1 MQGLK
6 YMLAILFGWA
16 MGLCWNFF
24 IRWYGSGP
32 KPKRKKMPGEDGD
45 SGGQEAGD
53 DSEEDREFGDIL
65 VKVALLFLAII
76 ASLLLFALGMTL
88 LLK

>member
-16 MGLCWNFF
+16 MGLCWQWF
-24 IRWYGSGP
+24 IRWYGSEP
-32 KPKRKKMPGEDGD
+32 KKKEMPSE
-45 SGGQEAGD
+45 EAD
-53 DSEEDREFGDIL
+53 ERFDEDREFGDLL

>member
-1 MQGLK
+1 MEGMK

-16 MGLCWNFF
+16 MGLGWNFF
-24 IRWYGSGP
+24 IRWYGSRP
-32 KPKRKKMPGEDGD
+32 KPKREKMPGEDGD

-53 DSEEDREFGDIL
+53 DSEEDREFGDLL
-65 VKVALLFLAII
+65 VKGLLLILAVI
-76 ASLLLFALGMTL
+76 ASLLLFALQMQF